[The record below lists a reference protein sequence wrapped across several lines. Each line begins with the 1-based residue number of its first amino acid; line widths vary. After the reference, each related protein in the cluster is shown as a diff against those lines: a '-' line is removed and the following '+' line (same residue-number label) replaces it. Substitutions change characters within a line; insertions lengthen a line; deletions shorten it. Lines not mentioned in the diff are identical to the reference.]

1 MKYRTASRLRLA
13 LVGAFMMAVLVIGA
27 PAFAVTPNAGA
38 SATSVSKSPDSAT
51 DIRDIRGPIPLPSA
65 WLWTAGLAGGVMLG
79 LVAFGAWRWNRR
91 RRSIA
96 AQLPFELALERLRA
110 ARALMQ
116 PTTVREFSI
125 TVSDIV
131 RSYIEQRFQVMAAH
145 RTTEEFLHDLLQS
158 PDEALARHRA
168 LLAVFLRHCDL
179 AKFAG
184 WTLSAEEME
193 TTYESARIFCV
204 VTGKSDPSAKP
215 REVTHAPRSKEPYD
229 SLSAA

>member
-1 MKYRTASRLRLA
+1 MKRRTASTLRLA
-13 LVGAFMMAVLVIGA
+13 LVRASMIAVLLVGA
-27 PAFAVTPNAGA
+27 PAFAVTPIAGA
-38 SATSVSKSPDSAT
+38 SPTSVSKSPDSAT
-51 DIRDIRGPIPLPSA
+51 DIRDIRGPIPLPST
-65 WLWTAGLAGGVMLG
+65 WLWSVALAGGVMLG

-91 RRSIA
+91 RQSVA
-96 AQLPFELALERLRA
+96 AQLPFELALQRLRA

-131 RSYIEQRFQVMAAH
+131 RSYIEERFQIMAAH

-158 PDEALARHRA
+158 PDEPLARHRA
-168 LLAVFLRHCDL
+168 LLAGFLRHCDL

-184 WTLSAEEME
+184 WALSAEEME

-204 VTGKSDPSAKP
+204 VTGKSDPSA
-215 REVTHAPRSKEPYD
+215 RLRDVTRAPNGEETYD

>member
-1 MKYRTASRLRLA
+1 MKRRTALSPRLA
-13 LVGAFMMAVLVIGA
+13 LVGASMMAVLVIGA
-27 PAFAVTPNAGA
+27 PAFAVTPNAGT
-38 SATSVSKSPDSAT
+38 SPTSVSKSPDSAT
-51 DIRDIRGPIPLPSA
+51 DIRDIRGPIPVPSA
-65 WLWTAGLAGGVMLG
+65 WLWSAGLAGGVTLG

-131 RSYIEQRFQVMAAH
+131 RSYIEQRFQIMAAH

-168 LLAVFLRHCDL
+168 LLAGFLRHCDL
-179 AKFAG
+179 AKFGG

-193 TTYESARIFCV
+193 TAYESARIFCV
-204 VTGKSDPSAKP
+204 VTGRPDPSAKP
-215 REVTHAPRSKEPYD
+215 RDVTHVPRSKEPYD

>member
-1 MKYRTASRLRLA
+1 MKHRTASSLRVA
-13 LVGAFMMAVLVIGA
+13 LVGASMMAVLVIGA
-27 PAFAVTPNAGA
+27 PAFAVAPNAGA
-38 SATSVSKSPDSAT
+38 SPTSFSKSPDSAT
-51 DIRDIRGPIPLPSA
+51 DIRDIRGPIPLSSA

-131 RSYIEQRFQVMAAH
+131 RSYIEERFQVMAAH

-158 PDEALARHRA
+158 PHEPLVRHRA
-168 LLAVFLRHCDL
+168 LLVGFLRHCDL

-184 WTLSAEEME
+184 WSLSAEEME

-204 VTGKSDPSAKP
+204 VTGKSDPSA
-215 REVTHAPRSKEPYD
+215 RLRDVARSPSDKETYD

>member
-1 MKYRTASRLRLA
+1 MKHRTASSLRVA
-13 LVGAFMMAVLVIGA
+13 LVGASMMAVLVIGA

-65 WLWTAGLAGGVMLG
+65 WLWTACLAGGVMVG
-79 LVAFGAWRWNRR
+79 LVAFGAWRWNRH

-158 PDEALARHRA
+158 PHEPLVRHRA
-168 LLAVFLRHCDL
+168 LLVGFLRHCDL

-184 WTLSAEEME
+184 WSLSAEEME

-204 VTGKSDPSAKP
+204 VTGKSDPSA
-215 REVTHAPRSKEPYD
+215 RLHDVTRAPSSKETYD